1 MSDASSLL
9 SEGKIIQKR
18 KNERFAY
25 LLGVFTQF
33 LWALNSYQMKTYHP
47 MFPECFSMNT
57 VIFWRS
63 IPVMLIGYFLCK
75 YRRLRITPHSE
86 VKHLFW
92 FYMRHFGNYFCVMLN
107 LTVLS
112 YFRLST
118 SRVFF
123 CCQPIVVI
131 LLSIIVLNEKFYYR
145 YVVGIIICFTGSALI
160 VLNDK
165 KPQSKTTILH
175 DNIYAGL
182 FFAILFLITLSFNTT
197 GQKMMANEKMPPDVQ
212 NFYLGFYNV
221 LPAFIMCIYQGYF
234 AFGHIKY
241 ILLCISNG
249 FLFYLANYCTSVCY
263 KYIDISK
270 YIPVTYL
277 NIVFTFL
284 ISVFILGEPL
294 FLTDLVGALLIIGFQ
309 FWNISNPIESGTPI
323 RNKNNTDENNLNDK
337 EEFIK
342 NMENEGDEY
351 IEINRISL
359 SVEP

>member
-1 MSDASSLL
+1 MSDATSISSDIKLA
-9 SEGKIIQKR
+9 QKR

-47 MFPECFSMNT
+47 MFPESFSMNS

-63 IPVMLIGYFLCK
+63 IPVWLIGYFLCK
-75 YRRLRITPHSE
+75 YKRIRITPHRE

-123 CCQPIVVI
+123 CCQPVVVI
-131 LLSIIVLNEKFYYR
+131 FLSIIVLNEKFYYR
-145 YVVGIIICFTGSALI
+145 YILGIIICFTGSALI

-165 KPQSKTTILH
+165 KPQSKTTIIH
-175 DNIYAGL
+175 DNIYAGI

-197 GQKMMANEKMPPDVQ
+197 GQKIMTNEKMPPDVQ
-212 NFYLGFYNV
+212 NFYLGIYNV
-221 LPAFIMCIYQGYF
+221 LPGLIMCLYQNYF
-234 AFGHIKY
+234 ALDKIKY

-263 KYIDISK
+263 KYLDISK

-294 FLTDLVGALLIIGFQ
+294 FFTDLIGALLIIGFQ
-309 FWNISNPIESGTPI
+309 FWNITNPILSGNPNKSKKESFV
-323 RNKNNTDENNLNDK
+323 NNDK

-342 NMENEGDEY
+342 NMDNEDDEY
-351 IEINRISL
+351 YEINRLSV

>member
-1 MSDASSLL
+1 
-9 SEGKIIQKR
+9 
-18 KNERFAY
+18 
-25 LLGVFTQF
+25 
-33 LWALNSYQMKTYHP
+33 
-47 MFPECFSMNT
+47 
-57 VIFWRS
+57 
-63 IPVMLIGYFLCK
+63 
-75 YRRLRITPHSE
+75 
-86 VKHLFW
+86 
-92 FYMRHFGNYFCVMLN
+92 MLN

-270 YIPVTYL
+270 FIPVTYL

-284 ISVFILGEPL
+284 LSVFILGEPL

>member
-1 MSDASSLL
+1 M
-9 SEGKIIQKR
+9 
-18 KNERFAY
+18 
-25 LLGVFTQF
+25 V
-33 LWALNSYQMKTYHP
+33 
-47 MFPECFSMNT
+47 
-57 VIFWRS
+57 
-63 IPVMLIGYFLCK
+63 
-75 YRRLRITPHSE
+75 
-86 VKHLFW
+86 
-92 FYMRHFGNYFCVMLN
+92 
-107 LTVLS
+107 
-112 YFRLST
+112 
-118 SRVFF
+118 
-123 CCQPIVVI
+123 
-131 LLSIIVLNEKFYYR
+131 
-145 YVVGIIICFTGSALI
+145 
-160 VLNDK
+160 
-165 KPQSKTTILH
+165 
-175 DNIYAGL
+175 
-182 FFAILFLITLSFNTT
+182 
-197 GQKMMANEKMPPDVQ
+197 
-212 NFYLGFYNV
+212 FYLGFYNV

-284 ISVFILGEPL
+284 LSVFILGEPL

>member
-1 MSDASSLL
+1 MSEVSSLL
-9 SEGKIIQKR
+9 LSDDKLLEKR
-18 KNERFAY
+18 RNERFAY

-33 LWALNSYQMKTYHP
+33 LWALNSFQMKTYNP
-47 MFPECFSMNT
+47 SFPECFSNNS
-57 VIFWRS
+57 VILWRS
-63 IPVMLIGYFLCK
+63 IPVMAIGYFLCK
-75 YRRLRITPHSE
+75 YRNIRITPHRE

-92 FYMRHFGNYFCVMLN
+92 FYVRHFGNYFCVILN

-131 LLSIIVLNEKFYYR
+131 FLSIVILNEKFYIR
-145 YVVGIIICFTGSALI
+145 YIVGIIVCFTGSALI

-182 FFAILFLITLSFNTT
+182 FFAVLFLLTLSINTI
-197 GQKMMANEKMPPDVQ
+197 GQKEMANEKMPPDVQ
-212 NFYLGFYNV
+212 NFYLGFYNI
-221 LPAFIMCIYQGYF
+221 LPALFMCLKQGYF
-234 AFGHIKY
+234 AFGNTKY
-241 ILLCISNG
+241 ILYCMSNG

-263 KYIDISK
+263 KYIAISK

-284 ISVFILGEPL
+284 LSIFVLGEPL
-294 FLTDLVGALLIIGFQ
+294 FFTDLLGATLIIGFQ
-309 FWNISNPIESGTPI
+309 FWNISYPPGRSVDVHNE
-323 RNKNNTDENNLNDK
+323 NHKEKFMNNMNK
-337 EEFIK
+337 EEK
-342 NMENEGDEY
+342 EEV
-351 IEINRISL
+351 IEVDRISIK
-359 SVEP
+359 E

>member
-1 MSDASSLL
+1 MSEVSSLL
-9 SEGKIIQKR
+9 SDDKFIEKR
-18 KNERFAY
+18 RNERFAY

-33 LWALNSYQMKTYHP
+33 LWALNSFQMKTYNP
-47 MFPECFSMNT
+47 SFPECFSNNS
-57 VIFWRS
+57 VILWRS
-63 IPVMLIGYFLCK
+63 IPVMVIGYCLCK
-75 YRRLRITPHSE
+75 YRNIRITPHRE

-92 FYMRHFGNYFCVMLN
+92 FYVRHFGNYFCVILN

-123 CCQPIVVI
+123 CCQPIVVTY
-131 LLSIIVLNEKFYYR
+131 LSIIVLNEKFYLR
-145 YVVGIIICFTGSALI
+145 YLIGIIICFFGSTLI

-182 FFAILFLITLSFNTT
+182 FFAILFLITLSINTI

-212 NFYLGFYNV
+212 NFYLGFYNI
-221 LPAFIMCIYQGYF
+221 LPALFMCIKQGYF

-241 ILLCISNG
+241 ILYCMSNG

-263 KYIDISK
+263 KYIAISK
-270 YIPVTYL
+270 FIPVTYL

-284 ISVFILGEPL
+284 LSIFVLGEPL
-294 FLTDLVGALLIIGFQ
+294 FFTDLVGASLIIGFQ
-309 FWNISNPIESGTPI
+309 FWNITNPPGRSVVHIDNHDNHKEKFINDMKEEDNKEKEEENEINKIS
-323 RNKNNTDENNLNDK
+323 NKN
-337 EEFIK
+337 
-342 NMENEGDEY
+342 
-351 IEINRISL
+351 
-359 SVEP
+359 